1 MNVDA
6 IIAEA
11 AQEAANE
18 QAAAPQ
24 EVVAD
29 NQEQVTEVKAEPEE
43 DLSKKTDEELTP
55 EQLAKRQANRKSH
68 ENSKLAQMRRETREA
83 KAQAQQLQAEIER
96 LKQGSQPKP
105 EAKAGSEEPKLDDFE
120 TWEDYNK
127 ALIRF
132 EAKQIREAENKQ
144 TQETQVNQE
153 LTKWVDERSSR
164 VDTRITELA
173 QTIPD
178 FEDTLE
184 DIEDSIPALSP
195 ELAKIAL
202 EADDINLAAYTLHK
216 EGKLL
221 EVLKMPPMRAAMEI
235 AKAEVR
241 GAAYLKQPKPVTN
254 APAPIT
260 SARGNSVG
268 STSIE
273 KMDGVSLLK
282 SLRQT

>member
-83 KAQAQQLQAEIER
+83 RAQAEQLKAEIER
-96 LKQGSQPKP
+96 LKQGTKP
-105 EAKAGSEEPKLDDFE
+105 EAPKESQEPTLDDYE
-120 TWEDYNK
+120 TWEEYSK
-127 ALIRF
+127 ALIKF
-132 EAKQIREAENKQ
+132 EAKQIRETENKQ
-144 TQETQVNQE
+144 TQEAQANQE

-178 FEDTLE
+178 FETTLE

-282 SLRQT
+282 SLR

>member
-83 KAQAQQLQAEIER
+83 RAQAEQLKAEIER
-96 LKQGSQPKP
+96 LKQGTKP
-105 EAKAGSEEPKLDDFE
+105 EAPKESQEPKLDDYE
-120 TWEDYNK
+120 TWEEYSK
-127 ALIRF
+127 ALIKF
-132 EAKQIREAENKQ
+132 EAKQIRETENKQ
-144 TQETQVNQE
+144 TQEAQANQE

-178 FEDTLE
+178 FETTLE

-282 SLRQT
+282 SLR

>member
-1 MNVDA
+1 MDIDA

-11 AQEAANE
+11 TIPVAEP
-18 QAAAPQ
+18 QAAAP
-24 EVVAD
+24 EVAD
-29 NQEQVTEVKAEPEE
+29 NQEQVEQVTAEAPQEE
-43 DLSKKTDEELTP
+43 DLSKKTDDELTP

-68 ENSKLAQMRRETREA
+68 ENSKLAQMRREAREA

-96 LKQGSQPKP
+96 LRQGNQPKTEP
-105 EAKAGSEEPKLDDFE
+105 KAGSEEPKLDDYE

-127 ALIRF
+127 ALIKF

-144 TQETQVNQE
+144 TQETQKNQE

-173 QTIPD
+173 QSIPD
-178 FEDTLE
+178 FENTLE

-195 ELAKIAL
+195 ELARVAL

-221 EVLKMPPMRAAMEI
+221 EVLRMPPMRAAMEI

-241 GAAYLKQPKPVTN
+241 GAAYLKQPKQVTS
-254 APAPIT
+254 APAPLSPAKGT
-260 SARGNSVG
+260 G
-268 STSIE
+268 SGSKSIE
-273 KMDGVSLLK
+273 RMTPNELK
-282 SLRQT
+282 EWLAS